1 MSDKNLRPLP
11 HSPRITATTE
21 HTPLLTP
28 STGLK
33 KQVRECLA
41 RLGMEESAGEGLDVP
56 AQTRIVKLLHGKDPA
71 IKSADGAWLCGKVF
85 TIGEE
90 CSCTDL
96 VAVAADLA
104 SLDESVAAHLLAA
117 GATAA
122 AYTLDERAHC
132 IEQCKRTMPNHIQMD
147 VDAWQGMAV
156 EATALMR
163 YAGLEGTI
171 GQDWQSW
178 LDSGSGGA
186 LPQEALSRRCTEI
199 VKDRLGNLPFSPHAI
214 GYTSERG
221 IAMALNIRETAY
233 THRDQDVES
242 LAWGAL
248 RKIESE
254 YGEDDFMPDDLSA
267 RLQASSNTGPT
278 DKAVATQ
285 TTVESTSTVGSVVTT
300 AMTTAATTTATAT
313 TPGTRS
319 VNPAPGRVDG
329 PARSLDACL
338 VALGIPKPS
347 RFSPTVE
354 QRIVHFFGGPVPLIA
369 CVGQPDDTQTFKL
382 SKSCT
387 CDEILQL
394 ASALIDNRRSSIAGR
409 VLASAATNAHFN
421 APDRLALIQLA
432 ATVGYLPD
440 DAKVGLAIEVVAMHN
455 CGLVPDT
462 DAWRDIQKRFLSA
475 ARRSPRHADVQTA
488 IATRTQEIK
497 SALDEAKAQASRR
510 ADTALRDGRTKVAKL
525 ARAAVANPA
534 GPSGKLATLSKRRSM
549 NFQAPPTRAT
559 SAIVEAVE
567 SGDPQAVMKAARD
580 EKLMPNQSL
589 DETGNTLLGLACQ
602 QGSLPVVQK
611 WVESN
616 IQAPGKE
623 FLEKQNQLG
632 QTPLWIAC
640 QSGHVHVVAFLLG
653 QGADSR
659 QAASGLAPLEIAAKQ
674 GHLDVVQKLVDR
686 KNPDLLAKAMH
697 HAARKGHVKVV
708 RMLLKEM
715 TPERRKKEAQQLLS
729 TAVSLGEQKMAAWLI
744 RECDANVE
752 GKDTKGKSPMDLAC
766 RRGDLAMAKLLRKLG
781 APVLEKNMDHA
792 VKSGKLEMSQ
802 WVGKQRRKAEKS
814 QDE

>member
-1 MSDKNLRPLP
+1 MGDKNLRPLP
-11 HSPRITATTE
+11 NSPRTTATTE
-21 HTPLLTP
+21 LTPLLTP

-41 RLGMEESAGEGLDVP
+41 RLGIEESAGEGLD
-56 AQTRIVKLLHGKDPA
+56 AQAQARIVKLLHGKNPA

-85 TIGEE
+85 TIGSG
-90 CSCTDL
+90 CSCEDL

-104 SLDESVAAHLLAA
+104 LLDQKVAVHLLAG

-122 AYTLDERAHC
+122 GYTDDERASC
-132 IEQCKRTMPNHIQMD
+132 IEQCKRTMPSDMQMD
-147 VDAWQGMAV
+147 LDAWRAMAV

-199 VKDRLGNLPFSPHAI
+199 VKDRLDNLPFSLHAI

-221 IAMALNIRETAY
+221 IGIALEIQETAR
-233 THRDQDVES
+233 THRDEDVES

-248 RKIESE
+248 RKIECE
-254 YGEDDFMPDDLSA
+254 YGVDDFMPDDLSA
-267 RLQASSNTGPT
+267 RLQESSGTGPR

-300 AMTTAATTTATAT
+300 AT

-319 VNPAPGRVDG
+319 VNLAPGRVDG

-338 VALGIPKPS
+338 VALGIPKLNG
-347 RFSPTVE
+347 FSPTGQ

-394 ASALIDNRRSSIAGR
+394 ASTLIDSRQSSIAGR
-409 VLASAATNAHFN
+409 LLASAATNAHFN

-440 DAKVGLAIEVVAMHN
+440 DAEAGLAIEVAAMHN
-455 CGLVPDT
+455 CQLVPDT
-462 DAWRDIQKRFLSA
+462 DAWRGIQESFLSA
-475 ARRSPRHADVQTA
+475 ARRSHRHANMQTA

-497 SALDEAKAQASRR
+497 SVLDVAKAKASQL

-525 ARAAVANPA
+525 ARAAAANPA

-559 SAIVEAVE
+559 SAIVAAVE

-580 EKLMPNQSL
+580 EKLTPNQSL

-616 IQAPGKE
+616 IKALGKD
-623 FLEKQNQLG
+623 FLEKQNQSG

-640 QSGHVHVVAFLLG
+640 QSGHVHVVTFLLG

-659 QAASGLAPLEIAAKQ
+659 QAAGGLAPLDIAAKQ
-674 GHLDVVQKLVDR
+674 GHIDVVQMLVDR
-686 KNPDLLAKAMH
+686 ENPELLAKATH

-715 TPERRKKEAQQLLS
+715 TAERRKKEAQQLLS

-744 RECDANVE
+744 RESGANVE

-766 RRGDLAMAKLLRKLG
+766 RRGDLGMAKLLRKHG
-781 APVLEKNMDHA
+781 APVLAQNLNHA
-792 VKSGKLEMSQ
+792 VKSGKLEMTQ
-802 WVGKQRRKAEKS
+802 WVNKQRRKIEKS